1 MKSAPQPATIHD
13 VDEDD
18 NIILHSKRSAIRVMK
33 GTSKSPPRSHSRIN
47 SRTPQKCIFGKS
59 VCRGPI
65 GKMVKEYSLNLNHPL
80 TIFTRSQD
88 QSRERNEI
96 PGYRFRKVFFTDET
110 EILNPDA
117 TYDRGRYV
125 RLTAFIPE
133 REKTHPD
140 PRIYVEQRVYQDNRE
155 MIMVHELIFGG
166 AIQVGTEYV
175 FPACGDED
183 IHLGKRDLRLTIQSI
198 KLQQDTFDNYMHRA
212 KYYGYDR
219 KDHVFVSQYSLSNGL
234 IYTIRRLGSGEESP
248 YKVFLEAADLQT
260 LVDAKCKMRHAI
272 DAVPGEGIE
281 LLKLRFPGYGEYTE
295 DKMDIGDLDLRIL
308 YKP

>member
-1 MKSAPQPATIHD
+1 MKSAPEPATIHD

-18 NIILHSKRSAIRVMK
+18 NILLHSKRSATRVTK
-33 GTSKSPPRSHSRIN
+33 ATSMSPPRSQSTIN
-47 SRTPQKCIFGKS
+47 SRPSQKCIFGKS
-59 VCRGPI
+59 ICRGPI
-65 GKMVKEYSLNLNHPL
+65 ENMVKEYSPNRDNPL

-110 EILNPDA
+110 EILHPDA

-125 RLTAFIPE
+125 RLTAFIAE

-140 PRIYVEQRVYQDNRE
+140 PRIYVEQRVYQGSRE
-155 MIMVHELIFGG
+155 VIMIHELFFGG
-166 AIQVGTEYV
+166 MIQVGIEYV
-175 FPACGDED
+175 FTACGDED
-183 IHLGKRDLRLTIQSI
+183 IHLGKRDLRLTI
-198 KLQQDTFDNYMHRA
+198 KALQQDIFDDYMHRA

-219 KDHVFVSQYSLSNGL
+219 KDTVFVSQYSLLHGL
-234 IYTIRRLGSGEESP
+234 TYTIRKLGSGQEYP
-248 YKVFLEAADLQT
+248 YTVFLEADDLRT
-260 LVDAKCKMRHAI
+260 ILDAKRKMRSAI
-272 DAVPGEGIE
+272 GAVPAEGVE

-295 DKMDIGDLDLRIL
+295 DKMDRGDLDLRIV